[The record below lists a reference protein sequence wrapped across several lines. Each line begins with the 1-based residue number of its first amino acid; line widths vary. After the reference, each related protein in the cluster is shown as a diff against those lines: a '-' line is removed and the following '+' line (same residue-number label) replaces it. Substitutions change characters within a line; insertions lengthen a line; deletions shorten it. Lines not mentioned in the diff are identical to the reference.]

1 MGSSEQVFY
10 YRLHADISRGI
21 LVKLLEFEITEQSVQ
36 HVTSDTEITQI
47 FKMQLKF
54 PDQETFFMLTI
65 NNDMITRS
73 DLGLKIQ

>member
-1 MGSSEQVFY
+1 M
-10 YRLHADISRGI
+10 
-21 LVKLLEFEITEQSVQ
+21 KLLEFEITEQSVQ

-73 DLGLKIQ
+73 DLGLKIQWPPTSEPVIEPVP

>member
-1 MGSSEQVFY
+1 M
-10 YRLHADISRGI
+10 
-21 LVKLLEFEITEQSVQ
+21 KLLEFEITEQSVQ

-47 FKMQLKF
+47 FKMQMKF

>member
-1 MGSSEQVFY
+1 MKS
-10 YRLHADISRGI
+10 
-21 LVKLLEFEITEQSVQ
+21 LEFEITEQSVQ
-36 HVTSDTEITQI
+36 HVTTDTEITEI
-47 FKMQLKF
+47 FKIQLKV